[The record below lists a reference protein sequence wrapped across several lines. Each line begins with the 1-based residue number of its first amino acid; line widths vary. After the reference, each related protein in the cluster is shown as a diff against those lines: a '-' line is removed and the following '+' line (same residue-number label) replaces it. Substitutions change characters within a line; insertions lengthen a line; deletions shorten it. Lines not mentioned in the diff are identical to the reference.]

1 MKLYIICSNIIWSLK
16 SPCLLLC
23 NCRKYVY
30 DKYPKPQLLK
40 NSKDILYSSGSSDVS
55 RINKNDVEK
64 DIILYDFWGPCLVM
78 SVYGAILWFSKVNH
92 VALLYLIW
100 LIAAVGSHLICRVW
114 CQFSTISMHLSLLGY
129 SVTPVSSHASL
140 SIC

>member
-1 MKLYIICSNIIWSLK
+1 MNIVYSNIIWSFK

-23 NCRKYVY
+23 NCRKYVF
-30 DKYPKPQLLK
+30 DKYPTPQLFK
-40 NSKDILYSSGSSDVS
+40 SSSFKG
-55 RINKNDVEK
+55 EK
-64 DIILYDFWGPCLVM
+64 DVLYDFWGPCLVM

-114 CQFSTISMHLSLLGY
+114 CQYSSISMHLSLLGY
-129 SVTPVSSHASL
+129 SVTPVSSRIVFIHY
-140 SIC
+140 